1 MKKKIFFLAAM
12 FCVIATGMWAR
23 SWTPVDS
30 IPAEVF
36 LKDLRYDKQTKE
48 LQFKDLFHADKY
60 LTRIYAIY
68 VFARDEETTFY
79 LDHGFFPHD
88 TYMYGYCKDGAHY
101 SSEINFT
108 NIGMGYCT
116 YYTATDMTGGAK
128 YTDGLFN
135 GSKKFPTFKAIL
147 DSCLKR
153 GYPSIRVAICPQYER
168 KAAIEDY
175 NIRVSYYN
183 PEGGLGAYDTQ
194 KWLINYVD
202 IDLDVDPTNE
212 VIVPE
217 EVKFGEFYDVKR
229 VIAAAGKTDYKFQE
243 SSDNLKWH
251 TIESGQLNT
260 AQARHGDTLSVEL
273 ALDAYRVGKTAAYYR
288 SIATDV
294 KTGKADTSAVK
305 KVTYL
310 YKARFE
316 GEGEVAETYIP
327 AGFEIEVPDP
337 SEEPCIDFAYTSDLP
352 VQISKAKGDW
362 KVTMPACNLIIAQV
376 TPKYTVKFLNAD
388 YTVLKTEEVVCGEA
402 ATAPATPSMEGMTFK
417 QWSRDFSEVKKNM
430 TVMAQYEMGDDYF
443 FYDIMTAHTNDR
455 YKAPDFA
462 GSTKRAMIG
471 DSLTFT
477 AEIRT
482 PQESTLRY
490 QQGLRDAEGNWTWGD
505 PKTIATYTAADAA
518 SGESKTFTLKVAAA
532 YEYYN
537 EMYSRYGEAY
547 RFNLYCAGSTLLSE
561 PYEFDIYYPLFIKSR
576 IKESETIQGTPIYES
591 LTLENAAGDLGW
603 SDLSALFPA
612 RRDEKVH
619 IYRDNGGAGVC
630 MKFARILRPESY
642 YKLETGED
650 KKGTYIIAPGEIDTV
665 HITVAKKAV
674 VFDGAQ
680 PTQAYDFTS
689 EGCGNWPH
697 AYYAEVV
704 NCGGSILN
712 VPADPVS
719 NTMIFK
725 GWEPW
730 DKTAYDSLAYLNVP
744 AVEDNYIGFT
754 AQWEEIPVIKTF
766 TVRFFEK
773 DGTTQIGADQIVNEG
788 ENAVP
793 PLAPEVDGFYF
804 IGWDKPYTTI
814 TADVDIVAVYG
825 ENKFWT
831 VTYYDE
837 DGTTKLGE
845 ETVADGMSAQ
855 GNPVSKDGYNFLGWF
870 DMSDNPADFSKIS
883 ADMSVKAKWEKIIL
897 YFKVTLKAEHGK
909 IAVVETGID
918 LTKVQENTVLHFT
931 ATPDDG
937 YQFVEWKNYDPDKGL
952 TVTEDITVT
961 AVFEEI
967 PPATYKVTLEAEHGT
982 IEVVETG
989 INLNKVVAN
998 TVLHFTATPDK
1009 GYLFKEWVNY
1019 DPDKG
1024 LKVTKNIT
1032 VTAIFEEDSQGIDSV
1047 TGNPSSVTKKVIRD
1061 GQVLIL
1067 RDGHV
1072 YNVLGIEIQ

>member
-1 MKKKIFFLAAM
+1 MRQKLFLLVALCCAM
-12 FCVIATGMWAR
+12 TTQVWAR
-23 SWTPVDS
+23 SWEPLDS
-30 IPAEVF
+30 IPAEVY
-36 LKDLRYDKQTKE
+36 LKDLRYDRQTKE
-48 LQFKDLFHADKY
+48 LHFKDLFHADKY
-60 LTRIYAIY
+60 LTRIYTIY

-79 LDHGFFPHD
+79 RDEGFFPHD
-88 TYMYGYCKDGAHY
+88 TYLYGYCKDGAHY

-108 NIGMGYCT
+108 NIGMGYCN
-116 YYTATDMTGGAK
+116 YYTATNMTGGLK

-135 GSKKFPTFKAIL
+135 GSKTFPTFKAIL

-153 GYPSIRVAICPQYER
+153 GYPSIRVAICPQFER

-202 IDLDVDPTNE
+202 IDLDVDPTNV

-229 VIAAAGKTDYKFQE
+229 VIAAAGVTDYKFQE

-273 ALDAYRVGKTAAYYR
+273 ALDAYRVGQAAAYYR
-288 SIATDV
+288 SIATNV

-388 YTVLKTEEVVCGEA
+388 YTLLKTEEVVCGEA
-402 ATAPATPSMEGMTFK
+402 ATAPTNPSMSGMTFK

-430 TVMAQYEMGDDYF
+430 TVLAQYDMGDDYF
-443 FYDIMTAHTNDR
+443 FYDIMTSHTNDR

-462 GSTKRAMIG
+462 GSDKRAMVG
-471 DSLTFT
+471 DTLTFS

-482 PQESTLRY
+482 PQASTLSY

-505 PKTIATYTAADAA
+505 PKKIGDFTDADAKK
-518 SGESKTFTLKVAAA
+518 GESKTFTFKVAAA

-537 EMYSRYGEAY
+537 EMAFRYGEAY
-547 RFNLYCAGSTLLSE
+547 RFHLYSAGATLLSE
-561 PYEFDIYYPLFIKSR
+561 PYEFDIYYPLTIMSK
-576 IKESETIQGTPIYES
+576 IQESTTIHGDPVYEG
-591 LTLENAAGDLGW
+591 LTFENSDGDMGW
-603 SDLSALFPA
+603 SALSPIFPA
-612 RRDEKVH
+612 RYGDKVV
-619 IYRDNGGAGVC
+619 IYRDNGGSGAC
-630 MKFARILRPESY
+630 MQFARVNRPLQPVDS
-642 YKLETGED
+642 GED
-650 KKGTYIIAPGEIDTV
+650 KKGNTYIVAPGEPETV
-665 HITVAKKAV
+665 NVTVSKKAV
-674 VFDGAQ
+674 VFDGAK
-680 PTQAYDFTS
+680 PFTEYDFS
-689 EGCGNWPH
+689 AEGLGKYPH

-712 VPADPVS
+712 MPADP
-719 NTMIFK
+719 TMEGSIFK
-725 GWEPW
+725 GWQSWNPSE
-730 DKTAYDSLAYLNVP
+730 YDSLAYLNVP
-744 AVEDNYIGFT
+744 ALSGQSIGFSPL
-754 AQWEEIPVIKTF
+754 WEDIPVIKTF
-766 TVRFFEK
+766 TVKFFAK
-773 DGTTQIGADQIVNEG
+773 DGTTQIGADQTVKEG

-814 TADVDIVAVYG
+814 TANVDIVAVYG

-831 VTYYDE
+831 VAYYDE

-845 ETVADGMSAQ
+845 ETVADGLSAQ
-855 GNPVSKDGYNFLGWF
+855 GNPVSKVGYNFLGWF
-870 DMSDNPADFSKIS
+870 DLSDQPADFSKIS
-883 ADMSVKAKWEKIIL
+883 ADMSVKAKWEIQKFTVTFKNWDGATLKTEVVEYGKGATAPDDPTRDGYDFTGWDKEFNQVTGDLIVTAQFKETEPVIVPKK
-897 YFKVTLKAEHGK
+897 YKVTLEAEHGT
-909 IAVVETGID
+909 IEVEETGIN
-918 LTKVQENTVLHFT
+918 LKAVPEKTVLHFI
-931 ATPDDG
+931 ATPDAG
-937 YQFVEWKNYDPDKGL
+937 YKFKKWINYDPEAGL

-967 PPATYKVTLEAEHGT
+967 QGMERVQ
-982 IEVVETG
+982 
-989 INLNKVVAN
+989 N
-998 TVLHFTATPDK
+998 TEYRVQKVLHNGQIWIIRNDK
-1009 GYLFKEWVNY
+1009 QY
-1019 DPDKG
+1019 
-1024 LKVTKNIT
+1024 TI
-1032 VTAIFEEDSQGIDSV
+1032 
-1047 TGNPSSVTKKVIRD
+1047 
-1061 GQVLIL
+1061 
-1067 RDGHV
+1067 
-1072 YNVLGIEIQ
+1072 LGIAQ